1 MSWKYLQD
9 VKMNKFNIVELVFL
23 QIIENNRYVEEASR
37 KHNQASILFSMLQI
51 QRDNLTVW
59 PFYFI
64 TFSDNIIIIICVLIF
79 TELKI
84 LTELGLISVFF
95 LLLLLFNKYILHQLN
110 SMSFVVPQKWQTN
123 LMETVCQ
130 MLEPVVLSGEIRR
143 MKPI

>member
-1 MSWKYLQD
+1 M
-9 VKMNKFNIVELVFL
+9 
-23 QIIENNRYVEEASR
+23 
-37 KHNQASILFSMLQI
+37 
-51 QRDNLTVW
+51 
-59 PFYFI
+59 
-64 TFSDNIIIIICVLIF
+64 F
-79 TELKI
+79 TALKI

-130 MLEPVVLSGEIRR
+130 TLEPVVLSGEIRR